1 MTATVPTGES
11 MNEVMNKPLDALPWD
26 LPVTASDALFLDLDG
41 TLVDLAP
48 TPDAVC
54 VAPGLVRVLE
64 ALHRQLD
71 GRLAIVSGRPIAQ
84 IDALLAPLTLPAAG
98 VHGMERRAAD
108 GVLHHAPLPALAPVR
123 ACADA
128 LAASHPGVWV
138 EEKYGALALHFR
150 QAPDAGPL
158 CTAAL
163 ADAIRGT
170 PGLILMEGK
179 MIVEVKVAGIDKGT
193 AIRDFLATA
202 PFAGHRPVFA
212 GDDTTDEAG
221 FALVQDGGG
230 IAIKVGSGPSIAHHR
245 TGSPAA
251 LRDALARL
259 LDQLMQRNP
268 HD

>member
-1 MTATVPTGES
+1 
-11 MNEVMNKPLDALPWD
+11 MNDLPEPLPWD
-26 LPVTASDALFLDLDG
+26 VPVTAGDALFLDLDG

-54 VAPGLVRVLE
+54 VAPGLVGVLA
-64 ALHRQLD
+64 ALHRQLG

-98 VHGMERRAAD
+98 VHGMQRRAAD
-108 GVLHHAPLPALAPVR
+108 GALHYAPLPALALAR

-128 LAASHPGVWV
+128 LAARHPGVWV
-138 EEKYGALALHFR
+138 EEKYGALAVHFR
-150 QAPDAGPL
+150 QVPEVGPL
-158 CTAAL
+158 CKAAL
-163 ADAIRGT
+163 AEAIRST

-179 MIVEVKVAGIDKGT
+179 MIVEVKVAGVDKGT
-193 AIRDFLATA
+193 AIRDFLASP

-221 FALVQDGGG
+221 FALVQDSGGV
-230 IAIKVGSGPSIAHHR
+230 AIKVGPGPSIAHQR
-245 TGSPAA
+245 IGSPSV

-259 LDQLMQRNP
+259 LDQLTQRNL

>member
-1 MTATVPTGES
+1 MT
-11 MNEVMNKPLDALPWD
+11 EVMNKPPDPLPCD
-26 LPVTASDALFLDLDG
+26 LPVTAGDALFLDLDG

-54 VAPGLVRVLE
+54 VAPGLVQVLE

-71 GRLAIVSGRPIAQ
+71 GRMAIVSGRPLAQ
-84 IDALLAPLTLPAAG
+84 IDALLAPLILPAAG
-98 VHGMERRAAD
+98 VHGMQRRAA
-108 GVLHHAPLPALAPVR
+108 GGELHYAPLPALAPAR

-128 LAASHPGVWV
+128 LAASYPGVWV
-138 EEKYGALALHFR
+138 EEKYGALAVHFR
-150 QAPDAGPL
+150 QAPEAGTL
-158 CTAAL
+158 CKAAL
-163 ADAIRGT
+163 ADAIVGT

-179 MIVEVKVAGIDKGT
+179 MIVEVKVAGVDKGT
-193 AIRDFLATA
+193 AIRDFLATP

-221 FALVQDGGG
+221 FALVQDSGG
-230 IAIKVGSGPSIAHHR
+230 IAIKVGPGPSIAHHR
-245 TGSPAA
+245 IASPSA

-259 LDQLMQRNP
+259 LDQLMQRNS